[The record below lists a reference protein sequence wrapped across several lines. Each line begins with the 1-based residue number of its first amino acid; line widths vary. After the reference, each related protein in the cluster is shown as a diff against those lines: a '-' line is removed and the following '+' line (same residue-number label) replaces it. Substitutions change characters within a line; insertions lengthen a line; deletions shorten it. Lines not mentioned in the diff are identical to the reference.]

1 LDMLFTDQPLARRL
15 EGADAWGGV
24 ECARAHARLY
34 PDSGAASELVAGGYA
49 IFAGVGSPLTR
60 ALGLG
65 MSGPVGGAEVEQME
79 AFFQSRGAPATIE
92 MCPLA
97 DESLLKL
104 LGSRRYRVTEFSS
117 VLIRPLN
124 RRESF
129 PPLNTGV
136 RVRRASP
143 TEVDLWVSTV
153 AQSFY
158 EEGVFPA
165 AREFFSTLFHVAN
178 ATCFLG
184 WVDGEPAGGGAV
196 AVHQGVAILFGTGTR
211 PTFRKRGVQA
221 ALIYSRLAL
230 AAVSGC
236 DLAMVTTPPG
246 SVSQRNVER
255 QGFRV
260 VYTRSQILREP

>member
-1 LDMLFTDQPLARRL
+1 MLFTDQSLARRL

-49 IFAGVGSPLTR
+49 IFAGVGSPLTH

-65 MSGPVGGAEVEQME
+65 MSGPVSKAELAQME
-79 AFFQSRGAPATIE
+79 DFFQSRGAPATVE

-97 DESLLKL
+97 DASLLKFM
-104 LGSRRYRVTEFSS
+104 GSRYRVAEFSS
-117 VLIRPLN
+117 VLIRPLS

-153 AQSFY
+153 AQSFH

-165 AREFFSTLFHVAN
+165 AKEVFSTLFHMAN
-178 ATCFLG
+178 VTCFLG

-196 AVHQGVAILFGTGTR
+196 AVHQGVAMLFGTGTR
-211 PTFRKRGVQA
+211 PAFRKRGVQA

-260 VYTRSQILREP
+260 VYTRSKMLREQTP